1 MSDYICRLMQQSELD
16 EVAQLVKK
24 AGDFAWSPLI
34 IQLSFFSP
42 NDNSFVLST
51 MNVGAI
57 NESAVLGYAVI
68 HTVLDES
75 HLLNIVIKKQ
85 NQSKGLG
92 TNFLKQLINVVKQKN
107 QKSLLLE
114 VRSSNAKAIKLYEK
128 FGFKRSGIRK
138 AYYPIEKGR
147 EDAWLYSLSLD

>member
-16 EVAQLVKK
+16 EVIQLVQK
-24 AGDFAWSPLI
+24 AGYFAWSPLN
-34 IQLSFFSP
+34 IQQSFFSP

-51 MNVGAI
+51 MNIGAI

-85 NQSKGLG
+85 NQNKGLG
-92 TNFLKQLINVVKQKN
+92 TNFLQQLINVVKQHN
-107 QKSLLLE
+107 QNSLLLE

-138 AYYPIEKGR
+138 AYYPVEKGR